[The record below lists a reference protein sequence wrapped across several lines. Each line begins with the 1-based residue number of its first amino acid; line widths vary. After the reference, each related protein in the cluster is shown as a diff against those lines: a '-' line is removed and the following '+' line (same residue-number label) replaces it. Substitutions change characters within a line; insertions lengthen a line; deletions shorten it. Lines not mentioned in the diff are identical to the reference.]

1 MSLFKSKSLAYDIL
15 KKENICTIYRYVQ
28 TRNAKLVLYGY
39 ILGIRWI
46 GMSDGRGSII
56 SEIFGGGLSLP
67 TMESLKRLITSIPIK
82 NRTLKPVLR
91 VRARKRHL

>member
-1 MSLFKSKSLAYDIL
+1 
-15 KKENICTIYRYVQ
+15 
-28 TRNAKLVLYGY
+28 
-39 ILGIRWI
+39 
-46 GMSDGRGSII
+46 MSDGRGSII